1 MEKIEIGDILTLM
14 DENDQEQ
21 EFEVLGTL
29 SLNGTGYAAVGSVEE
44 TQEGPEK
51 EIDVFFF
58 RIEGDEQLTI
68 IESGEEFDKV
78 FAAFDESIE
87 E

>member
-1 MEKIEIGDILTLM
+1 MDKIEAGDILTLM

-21 EFEVLGTL
+21 GFEVLGTL
-29 SLNGTGYAAVGSVEE
+29 SLDGTEYAAVGSVEE
-44 TQEGPEK
+44 TKEDLEK
-51 EIDVFFF
+51 EIEVLFF
-58 RIEGDEQLTI
+58 RIEGDEQLFI
-68 IESGEEFDKV
+68 VENGEEFDKV